1 MRLHQ
6 RCRAQNKRYSL
17 RLPVTIDLNLV
28 GTIASI
34 VSLLL
39 AVVFWWLADKQA
51 SKADATLSEIK
62 DKMMS
67 WQNDINRAS
76 INLIQA
82 RPEVIAQQVSFEEAK
97 GNAAFQARISEI
109 VESLSRDVD
118 ESTAGYRIAMMK
130 ELLEHHRQSVLG
142 SEQIKASVIVG
153 QRPAT
158 SKSGNGPP

>member
-1 MRLHQ
+1 M
-6 RCRAQNKRYSL
+6 AFS
-17 RLPVTIDLNLV
+17 VTIDLNLV
-28 GTIASI
+28 GTLASI
-34 VSLLL
+34 VSLVL

-82 RPEVIAQQVSFEEAK
+82 RPEVIAQQVSLEEAK
-97 GNAAFQARISEI
+97 GHAAFQAKISEI
-109 VESLSRDVD
+109 VESLSREVD

-130 ELLEHHRQSVLG
+130 ELLEHQRQSVLG
-142 SEQIKASVIVG
+142 SEQIKANVIIG
-153 QRPAT
+153 QRLST
-158 SKSGNGPP
+158 SKSGDGQP

>member
-1 MRLHQ
+1 MYIALGL
-6 RCRAQNKRYSL
+6 S
-17 RLPVTIDLNLV
+17 VTIDLNLV

-39 AVVFWWLADKQA
+39 AMVFWWLADKQA

-109 VESLSRDVD
+109 LESLSRDVD

-130 ELLEHHRQSVLG
+130 ELLEHHRQSILG
-142 SEQIKASVIVG
+142 SEQIKASVIAG

-158 SKSGNGPP
+158 SKSGNGQP